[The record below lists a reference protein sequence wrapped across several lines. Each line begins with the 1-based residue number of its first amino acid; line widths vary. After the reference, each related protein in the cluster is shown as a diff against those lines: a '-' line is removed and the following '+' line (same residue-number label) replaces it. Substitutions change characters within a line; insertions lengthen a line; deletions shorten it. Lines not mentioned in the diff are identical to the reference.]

1 MARVKSSVVA
11 KRKHKKVLKSAKGY
25 RGGRS
30 RLYRTAKEAVERGMS
45 YASRDRKVKKRDFRK
60 LWIIRIN
67 AGARENGLSYGD
79 FMAGLKKADVRLNR
93 KILAE
98 IAVSDPTAFKQLVKL
113 SKEQLSEG
121 KT

>member
-1 MARVKSSVVA
+1 MARVKSSVVV

-45 YASRDRKVKKRDFRK
+45 YASRDRKVKKRDFRS
-60 LWIIRIN
+60 LWVIRIN
-67 AGARENGLSYGD
+67 ARARENELSYGD
-79 FMAGLKKADVRLNR
+79 FMAGLKKAGVRLNR
-93 KILAE
+93 KMLAE
-98 IAVSDPTAFKQLVKL
+98 IAVSDTTAFKQLVKL
-113 SKEQLSEG
+113 CKEQLSAG